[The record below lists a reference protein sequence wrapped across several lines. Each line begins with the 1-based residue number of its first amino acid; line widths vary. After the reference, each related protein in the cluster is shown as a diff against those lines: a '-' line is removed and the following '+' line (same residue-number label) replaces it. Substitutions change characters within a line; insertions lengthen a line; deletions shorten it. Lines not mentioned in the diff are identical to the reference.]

1 MISVRN
7 AMISTR
13 SGLSKL
19 MLCLLALALLTSTSH
34 AQGFDRYPERVI
46 RLVVPFAAGGATDVL
61 ARLIGHKLTALM
73 GQQIVVENRPG
84 ANGNLGTD
92 LVAKSAPDGYTLVLV
107 ADGTVAIN
115 PSLYAKLS
123 YDPEKDLV
131 PVSRVALLSLI
142 LVAHPSVKANTLQ
155 ELIALGKDPNSNLH
169 FSSAGPGSTGHLA
182 GELLKSR
189 TGMRMN
195 HVPYKGGGQAVNDVV
210 AGEVQLLVTG
220 LSTAGQFIVS
230 KQLKPIA
237 ITSGKRASGAPT
249 VPTVTESGVKDF
261 DVASWYA
268 VMAPARTPP
277 AIVEKLNRE
286 IIKALQDPELKA
298 KLQAMGA
305 EPIGDTPIQFAQVLR
320 EDLARWKR
328 VVQEAN
334 IKFD

>member
-1 MISVRN
+1 MINVRN

-19 MLCLLALALLTSTSH
+19 MLCLLILALLTSTSH

-155 ELIALGKDPNSNLH
+155 ELIALGQDPNSNLH

-189 TGMRMN
+189 TGIRMN

-220 LSTAGQFIVS
+220 LLDRGPIHRSEATQADRYNLRQAGFRRS
-230 KQLKPIA
+230 HRA
-237 ITSGKRASGAPT
+237 DGDGKRRKGFRRRVLVRNHGAGPYAARDRREAQSRNHQGAARSR
-249 VPTVTESGVKDF
+249 TEGQVGGDGC
-261 DVASWYA
+261 
-268 VMAPARTPP
+268 RTH
-277 AIVEKLNRE
+277 R
-286 IIKALQDPELKA
+286 
-298 KLQAMGA
+298 
-305 EPIGDTPIQFAQVLR
+305 
-320 EDLARWKR
+320 
-328 VVQEAN
+328 
-334 IKFD
+334 